1 MLADYIPRRQAVVLA
16 LFLLTL
22 LPFAGSGVVASPS
35 HQTPAPTPPV
45 ASKPKLLTD
54 PVPDPKQS
62 GVLYFPQTGHTLRGP
77 FLEYWN
83 RYGGL
88 AQFGYP
94 LTEEFVE
101 EIESDHKLYRV
112 QYFERN
118 RFEHHPE
125 NAGTPYEVLLGALGR
140 DFHAADP
147 PAPTLPEATYFPE
160 TGHNLGGVFRTYWHS
175 HGGLFVHGYPITE
188 PQMERSTDGKEYL
201 VQWFE
206 RSRFEHH
213 PENAGTP
220 YEVLLGLLG
229 TQLAQKKGYPYG
241 WYPLYGHATDYSWF
255 AGYFKADTVAG
266 CRECGCA
273 TIRYVSPNNTTYVD
287 AGQVWPYVPAWP
299 LRKIL
304 DVEGLEPSVE
314 PQTFVLVLGQL
325 DDLNSITRGK
335 PLVSCLSPKF
345 QLTSIHLNPIR

>member
-1 MLADYIPRRQAVVLA
+1 
-16 LFLLTL
+16 
-22 LPFAGSGVVASPS
+22 
-35 HQTPAPTPPV
+35 
-45 ASKPKLLTD
+45 
-54 PVPDPKQS
+54 VPDPKQP
-62 GVLYFPQTGHTLRGP
+62 GVLYFPQTGHTLRGA

-101 EIESDHKLYRV
+101 EVESDHTLYRV

-147 PAPTLPEATYFPE
+147 PAPALPEATYFPE
-160 TGHNLGGVFRTYWHS
+160 TGHSLGGVFRTYWQD

-188 PQMERSTDGKEYL
+188 PQMERSTDGKEYM

-213 PENAGTP
+213 PENAGTA

-255 AGYFKADTVAG
+255 AGYYFQDPTK
-266 CRECGCA
+266 CRECGCRLVA
-273 TIRYVSPNNTTYVD
+273 FVNRSNRTYT
-287 AGQVWPYVPAWP
+287 G
-299 LRKIL
+299 LRGVLPFGEDWTRIL
-304 DVEGLEPSVE
+304 QEKGLEATVDPRTLIVA
-314 PQTFVLVLGQL
+314 FGLL
-325 DDLNSITRGK
+325 DDPSGFDEGK
-335 PLVSCLSPKF
+335 ALASCRSPKF
-345 QLTSIHLNPIR
+345 KVTSVQFNPAR